1 MRGLVFDRDSN
12 LIVSNEP
19 AFDIIVV
26 QERSQKST
34 QLFFVIV

>member
-26 QERSQKST
+26 PREVTKIDT
-34 QLFFVIV
+34 TVFL